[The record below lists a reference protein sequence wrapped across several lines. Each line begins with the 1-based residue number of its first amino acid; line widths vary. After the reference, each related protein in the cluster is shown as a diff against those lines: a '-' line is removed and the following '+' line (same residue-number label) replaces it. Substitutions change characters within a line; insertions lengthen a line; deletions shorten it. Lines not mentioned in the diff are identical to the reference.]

1 MVRAR
6 PARNAL
12 HGARTVRL
20 IDPAGHAG
28 SIITHP
34 LPFALAGAA
43 LEGCSATGLG
53 IIGLVLVCR
62 VLAPVQIGRMCGS
75 REFSLWLTPLR
86 DLLSFVIF
94 LASLLP
100 GPVAWRGQRYTVR
113 SDGTL
118 TPT

>member
-1 MVRAR
+1 
-6 PARNAL
+6 
-12 HGARTVRL
+12 
-20 IDPAGHAG
+20 
-28 SIITHP
+28 
-34 LPFALAGAA
+34 
-43 LEGCSATGLG
+43 
-53 IIGLVLVCR
+53 
-62 VLAPVQIGRMCGS
+62 
-75 REFSLWLTPLR
+75 LR